1 MERDS
6 LLYKLRRDAQV
17 VAHHLFSDEAMSRF
31 YYKVVLKQQLDLDA
45 PKTFNEKLQ
54 WLKLYYYPKEPLVV
68 QCADKYAVRSFIKK
82 KGYGNTLVPL
92 IGCWKTSDEID
103 WDALPDQ
110 FVLKCNHGCAYN
122 IIVTDKS
129 KLNLEEAR
137 KRRMV
142 QVTIKGNG
150 LNKTFESKSE
160 CARFMGNL
168 LNIPAEKFRY
178 CLKSNKTYYNFR
190 LQGDF

>member
-31 YYKVVLKQQLDLDA
+31 YYKVVLKQRLDLDS

-54 WLKLYYYPKEPLVV
+54 WLKLYYYPKDPLVV
-68 QCADKYAVRSFIKK
+68 QCADKYAVRDFIIE

-92 IGCWKTSDEID
+92 IGCWKSADEID
-103 WDALPDQ
+103 WYALPDQ

-122 IIVTDKS
+122 IVCQDKS
-129 KLNLEEAR
+129 TFD
-137 KRRMV
+137 KRGA
-142 QVTIKGNG
+142 K
-150 LNKTFESKSE
+150 K
-160 CARFMGNL
+160 L
-168 LNIPAEKFRY
+168 LNRW
-178 CLKSNKTYYNFR
+178 LKE
-190 LQGDF
+190 DFGAFNIEVHYSKIKPRRIICEE